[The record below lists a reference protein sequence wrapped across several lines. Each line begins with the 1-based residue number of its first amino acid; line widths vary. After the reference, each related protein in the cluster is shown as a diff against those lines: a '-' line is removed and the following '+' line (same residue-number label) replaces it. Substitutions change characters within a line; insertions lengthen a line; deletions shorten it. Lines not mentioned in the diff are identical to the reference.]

1 MDLKLL
7 TEQVVRLSKE
17 VGQMIHEEVNRL
29 GTSDVE
35 YKGTH
40 NLVTYVDKKSEEL
53 LITELRKMLPEAG
66 FIAEED
72 DKLAKEERYNWIVD
86 PLDGT
91 TNFIHKIPL
100 YSISIA
106 LNDDN
111 ETILGVVYEIN
122 LQESF
127 YAWKNGPALL
137 NGKEIHV
144 SETGVLDNS
153 LIATG
158 FPYYDYS
165 QLDPYMAL
173 FKDLMQSSRGVRR
186 LGSAAVDLAY
196 VAAGRFELFYEYGLN
211 SWDVAAGALIVKQAG
226 GRITKFHGEDDFI
239 FGKEII
245 ASNNQVHNEFLK
257 KLSLY
262 FFPNF
267 TPSKSKEW

>member
-1 MDLKLL
+1 MNLEIL
-7 TEQVVRLSKE
+7 TNQVVNLSKA
-17 VGQMIHEEVNRL
+17 VGQMIREEVSKL
-29 GTSDVE
+29 DESDVE
-35 YKGTH
+35 YKGIH
-40 NLVTYVDKKSEEL
+40 NLVTYVDKKSEDILIGEL
-53 LITELRKMLPEAG
+53 KKMLPEAG

-72 DKLAKEERYNWIVD
+72 EKLPRGERYNWIVD

-106 LNDDN
+106 LNDGD

-122 LQESF
+122 LKECF

-137 NGKEIHV
+137 NGKEIRV
-144 SETGVLDNS
+144 SETGVLDKS

-165 QLDPYMAL
+165 KLDPYLAL

-211 SWDVAAGALIVKQAG
+211 PWDVAAGALIVKQAG
-226 GRITKFHGEDDFI
+226 GHITRFNGDTNFV
-239 FGKEII
+239 FGKEIV
-245 ASNNQVHNEFLK
+245 ASNSHVHDEFLN
-257 KLSLY
+257 KLNLY
-262 FFPNF
+262 FFF
-267 TPSKSKEW
+267 

>member
-7 TEQVVRLSKE
+7 TEQVVELSRN
-17 VGQMIHEEVNRL
+17 VGQLIRIEVDKL
-29 GTSDVE
+29 SESDVE

-40 NLVTYVDKKSEEL
+40 NLVSYVDKKSEDM
-53 LITELRKMLPEAG
+53 LITELGKMLPEAG

-72 DKLAKEERYNWIVD
+72 DQLPRGKRYNWIVD

-106 LNDDN
+106 LNDGDK
-111 ETILGVVYEIN
+111 TVLGVVYEIN
-122 LQESF
+122 LKECF
-127 YAWKNGPALL
+127 YAWKGGPALM
-137 NGKEIHV
+137 NGDKIHV
-144 SETGVLDNS
+144 TETAILDKS

-165 QLDPYMAL
+165 KLDPYLAL

-211 SWDVAAGALIVKQAG
+211 PWDVAAGALIVKQAG
-226 GRITKFHGEDDFI
+226 GVVTKFHGEPGFV
-239 FGKEII
+239 FGKEIV
-245 ASNNQVHNEFLK
+245 ASNSKVHKEFLE
-257 KLSLY
+257 KLAHY
-262 FFPNF
+262 FI
-267 TPSKSKEW
+267 S

>member
-1 MDLKLL
+1 MNLELL
-7 TEQVVRLSKE
+7 TNQVVTLSKS
-17 VGQMIHEEVNRL
+17 VGKMIRDEVNKL
-29 GTSDVE
+29 DETDVE
-35 YKGTH
+35 YKGIH
-40 NLVTYVDKKSEEL
+40 NLVTYVDKKSEDI
-53 LITELRKMLPEAG
+53 LIAELRKMLPEAG

-72 DKLAKEERYNWIVD
+72 DKLARGDRYNWIVD

-106 LNDDN
+106 LNDGD
-111 ETILGVVYEIN
+111 ETVLGVVYEIN
-122 LQESF
+122 LKECF

-137 NGKEIHV
+137 NGKKIKV
-144 SETGVLDNS
+144 TDTKLVDKS

-165 QLDPYMAL
+165 LLDPYLAL

-211 SWDVAAGALIVKQAG
+211 PWDVAAGALIVKQAG
-226 GRITKFHGEDDFI
+226 GKISRFNEDQNYI
-239 FGKEII
+239 FGKEIV
-245 ASNNQVHNEFLK
+245 ASNTLVHDAFIQ
-257 KLSLY
+257 KLNHY
-262 FFPNF
+262 FF
-267 TPSKSKEW
+267 T

>member
-1 MDLKLL
+1 MDLEKM
-7 TEQVVRLSKE
+7 TQQVVSLCQT
-17 VGQMIHEEVNRL
+17 VGKMIRDEVNRL
-29 GTSDVE
+29 DEQDVE
-35 YKGTH
+35 YKGVH
-40 NLVTYVDKKSEEL
+40 NLVTYVDKKSEEI
-53 LITELRKMLPEAG
+53 LIKALKKLLPEAG

-72 DKLAKEERYNWIVD
+72 DKLARGSRFNWIVD

-106 LNDDN
+106 LNDGE
-111 ETILGVVYEIN
+111 ETILGVVHEIN
-122 LQESF
+122 LEESF

-137 NGKEIHV
+137 NEKKIRVTDTEI
-144 SETGVLDNS
+144 LDKS

-165 QLDPYMAL
+165 KLDPYLDL

-211 SWDVAAGALIVKQAG
+211 PWDVAAGALIVKQAG
-226 GRITKFHGEDDFI
+226 GQITRFNGDGDYV
-239 FGKEII
+239 FGKEIV
-245 ASNNQVHNEFLK
+245 ASNSRVHSEFLK
-257 KLSLY
+257 KLSQY
-262 FFPNF
+262 FF
-267 TPSKSKEW
+267 S

>member
-1 MDLKLL
+1 MNLEII
-7 TEQVVRLSKE
+7 TRQVVNLSKA
-17 VGQMIHEEVNRL
+17 VGQMIRDEVDKL
-29 GTSDVE
+29 DEHDVE
-35 YKGTH
+35 YKGIH
-40 NLVTYVDKKSEEL
+40 NLVTYVDKKSEAWLIAEL
-53 LITELRKMLPEAG
+53 KKILPEAG

-72 DKLAKEERYNWIVD
+72 DKLARGSRFNWIVD

-106 LNDDN
+106 LNDGD

-122 LQESF
+122 LKECF

-144 SETGVLDNS
+144 TDTDILDKS

-165 QLDPYMAL
+165 LLDPYLAL

-196 VAAGRFELFYEYGLN
+196 TAAGRFELFYEYGLN
-211 SWDVAAGALIVKQAG
+211 PWDVAAGALIVRQAG
-226 GRITKFHGEDDFI
+226 GKITRFNGDDDYV
-239 FGKEII
+239 FGKEIV
-245 ASNNQVHNEFLK
+245 ASNQQVHNEFLQ
-257 KLSLY
+257 KLTQYFSL
-262 FFPNF
+262 
-267 TPSKSKEW
+267 